1 MSDQER
7 ANALVEKANA
17 LHNGG
22 DKLAAAPMYVEA
34 ADLFT
39 PYASF
44 ALVAGDSFLEA
55 GRHEE
60 AAGAYRTCLAG
71 VPDHDQAWL
80 GLGHALREL
89 GQEAQAREAYQ
100 HAGHPYPGDKKP
112 GLLKRWFGIG

>member
-7 ANALVEKANA
+7 ANELVEKANT

-22 DKLAAAPMYVEA
+22 NKLQAAPMYVEA
-34 ADLFT
+34 ANLFI

-55 GRHEE
+55 GRHED
-60 AAGAYRTCLAG
+60 AVAAYRTCLAG
-71 VPDHDQAWL
+71 TPDHEQAWL

-89 GQEAQAREAYQ
+89 GKDDEAREAYG
-100 HAGHPYPGDKKP
+100 HAGHPFPGDKP
-112 GLLKRWFGIG
+112 QGFLKRWFGIG